1 MTDRDKKVKED
12 EKESQ
17 KGKQKTER
25 LRERNHKEEK
35 KSGTERE
42 MKDDKDENGDTI
54 KGKKNKSHSMRNSCV
69 NTKWRV

>member
-1 MTDRDKKVKED
+1 MKQNHKN
-12 EKESQ
+12 ES
-17 KGKQKTER
+17 KR
-25 LRERNHKEEK
+25 LRERNHKEENK
-35 KSGTERE
+35 NGTERE